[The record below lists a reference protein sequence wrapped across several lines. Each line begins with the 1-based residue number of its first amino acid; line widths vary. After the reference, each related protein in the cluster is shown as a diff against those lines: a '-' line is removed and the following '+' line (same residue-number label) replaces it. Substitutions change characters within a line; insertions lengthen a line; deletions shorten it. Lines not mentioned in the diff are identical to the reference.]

1 MNVHDSEKIAGVL
14 DIEGYHVTGDPKDAD
29 LIVYNTCSIRQ
40 KAEQKFLSDLGRIK
54 AHKKNNP
61 QVKIAVA
68 GCIAQQQGRKIFGK
82 APHVDIVL
90 GPQNI
95 HLLPELLAGASGITA
110 DQDNP
115 SIVNT
120 DLPVLRMSGN
130 RALVSIMY
138 GCDNFC
144 SYCIVPFTRGRE
156 KSRPSEN
163 VLKEITEL
171 SGQGF
176 KEVTLLGQNVNSYKS
191 DIDFPALLRK
201 INEINGIEIVRFM
214 TSHPRDLNPEL
225 VKAIHELDRVCKHL
239 HLPLQ
244 SGSDRILRLMRR
256 GYTYAE
262 YLSKIE
268 AIRNRIPDISITSDI
283 IVGFPGETDLDHSQ
297 TLKALKEIEFDGVYA
312 FKYSPRKGTAAAK
325 MEEHIEESV
334 ASQRLYELLDIQDSI
349 TLKLNKRYEDTTVK
363 VLVEGESETD
373 KSTLTGRTGCNRIV
387 NFEGNSSFIGNIIQI
402 KIVEAKNHSLR
413 GVIP

>member
-1 MNVHDSEKIAGVL
+1 MNLHDSEKIAGVL
-14 DIEGYHVTGDPKDAD
+14 AIEGYHVTGDPKDAD

-54 AHKKNNP
+54 ALKKNNP

-68 GCIAQQQGRKIFGK
+68 GCIAQQQGKKLFGK

-156 KSRPSEN
+156 KSRPSDN
-163 VLKEITEL
+163 ILKEITEL
-171 SGQGF
+171 AAQGF

-191 DIDFPALLRK
+191 DMDFSGLLRK
-201 INEINGIEIVRFM
+201 INEVKRIEIIRFM

-225 VKAIHELDRVCKHL
+225 VKAIHELDKVSKHL

-244 SGSDRILRLMRR
+244 SGSDRILRLMKR

-268 AIRNRIPDISITSDI
+268 AVRNKVPEISITSDI

-297 TLKALKEIEFDGVYA
+297 TLTALKDIEFDGVYA
-312 FKYSPRKGTAAAK
+312 FKFSPRKGTVAAK
-325 MEEHIEESV
+325 MEGHVEEAV
-334 ASQRLYELLDIQDSI
+334 GSQRLYELLDIQDSI
-349 TLKLNKRYEDTTVK
+349 TLKLNKKLENAFLD

-373 KSTLTGRTGCNRIV
+373 KSMLTGRTGSGRIV
-387 NFEGNSSFIGNIIQI
+387 NFKGKTSLTGKIIKI
-402 KIVEAKNHSLR
+402 KIVEAKKHSLI

>member
-14 DIEGYHVTGDPKDAD
+14 GNEGYHVTGDPKDAD

-115 SIVNT
+115 SIVHT
-120 DLPVLRMSGN
+120 DLPVLRMNGN

-163 VLKEITEL
+163 ILKEITEL
-171 SGQGF
+171 SEHGF

-201 INEINGIEIVRFM
+201 INEIKGLEIIRFM
-214 TSHPRDLNPEL
+214 TSHPRDLNAGL
-225 VKAIHELDRVCKHL
+225 VKAMHELDKVYKHL

-244 SGSDRILRLMRR
+244 SGSDRILRLMKR
-256 GYTYAE
+256 GYTYSE

-268 AIRNRIPDISITSDI
+268 ETRKLIPDISITSDI
-283 IVGFPGETDLDHSQ
+283 IVGFPGESDLDHSQ
-297 TLKALKEIEFDGVYA
+297 TLTVLKAIEFDDIYA
-312 FKYSPRKGTAAAK
+312 FKFSPRQGTVAAK
-325 MEEHIEESV
+325 MDGHIDASV
-334 ASQRLYELLDIQDSI
+334 GSQRLSEILEIQDSI
-349 TLKLNKRYEDTTVK
+349 SLKLNKRYEDTVVD
-363 VLVEGESETD
+363 VLVAGPSETD
-373 KSTLTGRTGCNRIV
+373 KSMLTGRIGSNRII
-387 NFEGNSSFIGNIIQI
+387 NFEGSASLIGNIIKI
-402 KIVEAKNHSLR
+402 KIVEAKKHSMV